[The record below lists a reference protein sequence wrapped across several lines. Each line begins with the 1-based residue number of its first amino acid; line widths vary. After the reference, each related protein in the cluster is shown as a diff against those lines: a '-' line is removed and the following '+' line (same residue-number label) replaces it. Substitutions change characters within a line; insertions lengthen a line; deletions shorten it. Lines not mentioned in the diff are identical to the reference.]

1 MESKIGHKGIYETET
16 DMENRC
22 VVAKGEGVTGRAGL
36 GVWAWQMQTI
46 RKDKGPGPIA
56 QHRQL
61 YSISYDK
68 P

>member
-1 MESKIGHKGIYETET
+1 M
-16 DMENRC
+16 
-22 VVAKGEGVTGRAGL
+22 VAKGEGGPGRAGL
-36 GVWAWQMQTI
+36 GVWEGQMQTI
-46 RKDKGPGPIA
+46 VSRKDKGLGPIA